1 MLNAIVAD
9 KVTTIGVFQISY
21 NYREKMN
28 FECMRSFFIV
38 CTFVDKSS
46 PSYEKK
52 KKKKGNSN
60 NNIKKVTNLIKCETI
75 QNLRINY

>member
-46 PSYEKK
+46 PLPLSTTLNKE
-52 KKKKGNSN
+52 
-60 NNIKKVTNLIKCETI
+60 
-75 QNLRINY
+75 